1 MDRGIETT
9 CKAHRPRPAWWS
21 AENQYM
27 RAMGYNNQT
36 PRTKLTDGTR
46 TLSKVTSDLISFSQ
60 QKNTIRFIEI

>member
-1 MDRGIETT
+1 
-9 CKAHRPRPAWWS
+9 
-21 AENQYM
+21 M